1 MTQEVEF
8 NIVTQETQS
17 FLIEIRISKDSN
29 SSRISRRLSVQFY
42 PDTLQDYLERWQQ
55 DFQFVVNSCRTG
67 RRRPVVEN
75 NPQIIDNEDDD
86 NAFEV
91 DTLDDN
97 NSNNCW
103 ESYQRLTNEL
113 NNWLNSGEDWPKV
126 RDWLT
131 KYLDQSEPE
140 IRVTIQ
146 TDDLILKQLPWQAW
160 DLFSQH
166 YSQAE
171 IAISP
176 PEYEPPEGW
185 GKIKQHPQVRILVIL
200 GSDENITL
208 DEDSKLLNRVREHG
222 ATLQTLSQ
230 PTLDE
235 LKNVLAEPKGWNII
249 FYAGHSETNDE
260 GKGVLHL
267 NERESITIDDIKEP
281 LEVAIKNGLYLAI
294 FNSCDGLGIS
304 AQLAELRLPQ
314 SIVMKEEIDNQM
326 AIDFLQYFL
335 DSFSRNKPLF
345 ISVGNARK
353 YLEKT
358 YNNSDQFPGGHWL
371 PVIVPN
377 PAVPLATWKGFLSE
391 SDLSLKWR
399 IPIIVGGIIG
409 VFGLPLSILYE
420 FGWDQAI
427 FYAKLYPHIILY
439 PLFMFWAALWLIY
452 KSFTQIIN
460 RTDRGLRLGLL
471 AMLAISVVI
480 LGIEMSGSNMF
491 LLELNNTAQAAQAR
505 IDLSTLNKNT
515 IADIQTIPKDILDT
529 RKIFQKDHLVIS
541 KAILEESLSNYIAL
555 KNDNQ
560 ITEEQAKGFHKLMEI
575 GLDYPATWK
584 GQKNWISLSRWF
596 YVYTFWAITFTGLSF
611 FVLWVQNQ
619 DPRKF
624 YNQSRYFEYL
634 VVAQVMVVFW
644 IPFRLY
650 YVVKTKNILFGYT
663 GLQWMKPLEPFV
675 YLVISILFVFTLC
688 QTIRQQHKYRML
700 IITITIVSIGV
711 SLWIGYGLTD
721 ILDRTFF
728 LNTPNIGTW
737 ILVPILTGLAIYLFF
752 NYQDK

>member
-8 NIVTQETQS
+8 NIVTQDTQS
-17 FLIEIRISKDSN
+17 FLLEVRISKDSN
-29 SSRISRRLSVQFY
+29 SSRIRRRLSVPFY
-42 PDTLQDYLERWQQ
+42 PDTLKDSLDRWQQ
-55 DFQFVVNSCRTG
+55 DFNHIVCNSRNSRRTG
-67 RRRPVVEN
+67 DDEN
-75 NPQIIDNEDDD
+75 NQNIIENEDDD
-86 NAFEV
+86 DAFY
-91 DTLDDN
+91 LDYSYRTN
-97 NSNNCW
+97 YNNCL
-103 ESYQRLTNEL
+103 ESYQSLITEL
-113 NNWLNSGEDWPKV
+113 NNWLNSGEDWQKV

-131 KYLDQSEPE
+131 LYLDKSEAE
-140 IRVTIQ
+140 IQVTIQ
-146 TDDLILKQLPWQAW
+146 TDDPILKQLPWQAW
-160 DLFSQH
+160 DLFSQN
-166 YSQAE
+166 YPQAE
-171 IAISP
+171 IAIGP
-176 PEYEPPEGW
+176 PEYEPPEKW
-185 GKIKQHPQVRILVIL
+185 EKIRQNPQVRILVIL
-200 GSDENITL
+200 GSNENITL

-235 LKNVLAEPKGWNII
+235 LKNVLVEPKGWNII
-249 FYAGHSETNDE
+249 FYSGHSETNAE

-267 NERESITIDDIKEP
+267 NEREGITIDDIKEP
-281 LEVAIKNGLYLAI
+281 LEVAIQNGLYLAI
-294 FNSCDGLGIS
+294 FNSCDGLGIA

-326 AIDFLQYFL
+326 AINFLKYFL
-335 DSFSRNKPLF
+335 DSFSRNKSLF
-345 ISVGNARK
+345 VSVGNARQHLK
-353 YLEKT
+353 ETYDKPEK
-358 YNNSDQFPGGHWL
+358 FPGGHWL

-391 SDLSLKWR
+391 SELPLKWR

-491 LLELNNTAQAAQAR
+491 LLELNNTAQAR

-541 KAILEESLSNYIAL
+541 KAVLEESLSNYIAL
-555 KNDNQ
+555 KDDKQ
-560 ITEEQAKGFHKLMEI
+560 ITEEQTKGFHKLMEI
-575 GLDYPATWK
+575 GLDYSTTWK
-584 GQKNWISLSRWF
+584 EQKNWSSLSRVL
-596 YVYTFWAITFTGLSF
+596 YGYTFWAITFTGLSF

-619 DPRKF
+619 DFRKF

-634 VVAQVMVVFW
+634 VFAQVMVVFW

-700 IITITIVSIGV
+700 IITITIVLIGV

-737 ILVPILTGLAIYLFF
+737 ILVPILTGLAIYLFL
-752 NYQDK
+752 NYQDE

>member
-8 NIVTQETQS
+8 NIVTQDTQS
-17 FLIEIRISKDSN
+17 FLLEVRISKDSN
-29 SSRISRRLSVQFY
+29 SSRIRRRLSVPFY
-42 PDTLQDYLERWQQ
+42 PDTLIESLERWQQ
-55 DFQFVVNSCRTG
+55 AFNHIVNRNYHSRNTRRTG
-67 RRRPVVEN
+67 DDEN
-75 NPQIIDNEDDD
+75 NQNIVENEDDD
-86 NAFEV
+86 DAFFIN
-91 DTLDDN
+91 DSYDKN
-97 NSNNCW
+97 YNNCW
-103 ESYQRLTNEL
+103 ESYQSLTTEL
-113 NNWLNSGEDWPKV
+113 NNWLNSGEDWSKV
-126 RDWLT
+126 RGWLT
-131 KYLDQSEPE
+131 QGLDKSEAE
-140 IRVTIQ
+140 IQVTIQ
-146 TDDLILKQLPWQAW
+146 TDDPILKQLPWQAW
-160 DLFSQH
+160 DLLSQH
-166 YSQAE
+166 YPQAE
-171 IAISP
+171 IAIGP
-176 PEYEPPEGW
+176 PEYEPPKGW
-185 GKIKQHPQVRILVIL
+185 GKIRQHPQVRILMIL
-200 GSDENITL
+200 GSDDNITL

-222 ATLQTLSQ
+222 AILEPLEQ

-235 LKNVLAEPKGWNII
+235 LKNVLVEPKGWNII
-249 FYAGHSETNDE
+249 FYSGHSETNDE

-267 NERESITIDDIKEP
+267 NEQESITIDDIKEQ
-281 LEVAIKNGLYLAI
+281 LEVAIQNGLYLAI
-294 FNSCDGLGIS
+294 FNSCDGLGIA

-326 AIDFLQYFL
+326 AIDFLKYFL
-335 DSFSRNKPLF
+335 DSFSRNKSLF
-345 ISVGNARK
+345 VSVGNARQH
-353 YLEKT
+353 LQKT
-358 YNNSDQFPGGHWL
+358 YDKPEKFPGVHWL

-377 PAVPLATWKGFLSE
+377 PAVPLATWKEFLSE
-391 SDLSLKWR
+391 SELSPKCR
-399 IPIIVGGIIG
+399 ILLIIGGIIG

-420 FGWDQAI
+420 FGWDKAI

-460 RTDRGLRLGLL
+460 RTDRGLQLGIL
-471 AMLAISVVI
+471 AMLAISVV
-480 LGIEMSGSNMF
+480 LLVIEMSGSNMF
-491 LLELNNTAQAAQAR
+491 LLELNKTAQAS

-575 GLDYPATWK
+575 GLDYSTTWK
-584 GQKNWISLSRWF
+584 GQKNWSSLSRVL
-596 YVYTFWAITFTGLSF
+596 YGYTFWAITFTGLSF

-619 DPRKF
+619 DFRKF

-634 VVAQVMVVFW
+634 VFAQVMVVFW

-675 YLVISILFVFTLC
+675 YLVISILFVFTLY

-728 LNTPNIGTW
+728 LNTSNIETW
-737 ILVPILTGLAIYLFF
+737 ILFPILTGLAIYLFL
-752 NYQDK
+752 NYQDE